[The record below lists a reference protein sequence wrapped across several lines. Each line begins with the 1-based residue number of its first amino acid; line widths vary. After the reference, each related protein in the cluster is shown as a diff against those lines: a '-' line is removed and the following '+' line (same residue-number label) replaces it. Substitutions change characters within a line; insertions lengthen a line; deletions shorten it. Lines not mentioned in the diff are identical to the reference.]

1 LSFRNGIQPLRNLLF
16 HEAGTLPAR
25 SRFLALLRNDK
36 SVMPEWEFRI
46 GLVVV
51 LVGVDC
57 RRTTRPS
64 STEPKESLLAKA
76 ASSENEEKVRATLV
90 ESARQLD

>member
-1 LSFRNGIQPLRNLLF
+1 LRNLLF

-36 SVMPEWEFRI
+36 SVMPGWEFCI
-46 GLVVV
+46 GWLS
-51 LVGVDC
+51 C
-57 RRTTRPS
+57 WPESFRRRTTLPTS
-64 STEPKESLLAKA
+64 MEPKESLLAEA
-76 ASSENEEKVRATLV
+76 TSSENGEKIHATLV